1 MWVVPPAGILYG
13 MASSD
18 DQWSPYAGSV
28 PTDPADP
35 EDGGDARFPYGPGQ
49 DLAVPPFEPQPGYAA
64 HAEPGRKRTERA
76 SSATGSP
83 ASALS
88 SSEPV
93 PFGPQPGYAARA
105 EPGRKRT
112 GQASPNGRRSAGTA
126 QSGARARSAGIRAR
140 LRRVKAKAVAA
151 ATVALVLVVL
161 YVLGRSAPTATP
173 PREQGYTGWAQ
184 DSGHP
189 AAAWARG
196 VDVAWRIDAPGEGNT
211 RPRGRVLRHGS
222 TVIAVDSG
230 EDLAARV
237 TAIDA
242 SGAQPVTL
250 WTTNPSDTDLMSDA
264 SPLVVGDELVMPG
277 AVIDLTTGSAS
288 EAPWGRDDPLAY
300 ASGVLVTCTGKETCS
315 GWTRT
320 GAVWERQWRVIT
332 EQPDYRSLLWDRNV
346 LRAGPEDDTW
356 LLISNDPQGEASIL
370 RATTGEVRTISPAPA
385 KGAYAVRTAY
395 GASDGW
401 VLVDVNAK
409 EAVAFSADGERGGT
423 FPVTEPVGSGSTTR
437 TIPAGDGRPTV
448 DEVKRFL
455 TTGRAPWSDGTVWM
469 DGKDCTTVNFAPS
482 EDRKPVAATVPK
494 EATLA
499 NGSSGVCAL
508 AFSHAV
514 AGEGD
519 SVLFVQQGVDSDRRK
534 ALIDMSAG
542 GVVESKELSG
552 MATPTWVYD
561 DLIVGIDATGIV
573 ALTPKDA

>member
-1 MWVVPPAGILYG
+1 MCIR
-13 MASSD
+13 D
-18 DQWSPYAGSV
+18 SPYTGSV
-28 PTDPADP
+28 PKDPADP

-49 DLAVPPFEPQPGYAA
+49 DLAAPPFEPQPGY
-64 HAEPGRKRTERA
+64 T
-76 SSATGSP
+76 
-83 ASALS
+83 
-88 SSEPV
+88 
-93 PFGPQPGYAARA
+93 ARA

-112 GQASPNGRRSAGTA
+112 GQAPPDGRRSAGTA
-126 QSGARARSAGIRAR
+126 QSGARARSAGIRDR
-140 LRRVKAKAVAA
+140 LRRGKAKAGAA

-161 YVLGRSAPTATP
+161 YVLGRSTPTATP

-230 EDLAARV
+230 DDLAARI

-250 WTTNPSDTDLMSDA
+250 WTTNPPDTDLMSDT

-288 EAPWGRDDPLAY
+288 EAPWGGDDPLAY

-437 TIPAGDGRPTV
+437 TVPAGDGRPTA

-494 EATLA
+494 EAKLA
-499 NGSSGVCAL
+499 NGSSGACTL